1 MKSSKSSLVKS
12 ICYPQLFKVTT
23 KATKYVCKNEAK
35 AINAYTTAISGSA
48 QIKVTKCGMFIDK
61 NRPWMHA
68 TPDFLSSCACYGE
81 VKCLYGVKDGDFK
94 SYVQKKS
101 SCLEMIDGIKQLK
114 RNHPY
119 YYQTHQQL
127 LITGQQHCD
136 VIVCASLDTG
146 LIFFN
151 RENFARSRP
160 LGGCCT
166 KNNKD
171 AENMH
176 FT

>member
-1 MKSSKSSLVKS
+1 MKS

-81 VKCLYGVKDGDFK
+81 VKCLYGLKDGDFK

-101 SCLEMIDGIKQLK
+101 SCL
-114 RNHPY
+114 
-119 YYQTHQQL
+119 
-127 LITGQQHCD
+127 
-136 VIVCASLDTG
+136 
-146 LIFFN
+146 
-151 RENFARSRP
+151 
-160 LGGCCT
+160 
-166 KNNKD
+166 
-171 AENMH
+171 
-176 FT
+176 

>member
-146 LIFFN
+146 LIF
-151 RENFARSRP
+151 
-160 LGGCCT
+160 
-166 KNNKD
+166 
-171 AENMH
+171 
-176 FT
+176 